1 VSAVWRERQRE
12 GGSALDRPAELLV
25 DQHLE
30 TVAVA
35 GTVDARDDQAF
46 GRGLAGYLERACTR
60 REGSLETER
69 VLGNVV
75 TRAPAVHQVAGEG
88 AVLVAVL
95 GRGDEIVLARLV
107 VEAGTERQ
115 LATRE
120 AAGKRAAQRRDR
132 AFAEFVAF
140 DAGGARGAESGQ
152 RRAGAEHAQLQPGEA
167 RAAAVGGG
175 CASPQG
181 QRERPLAHHVPLDRR
196 ADRVANAVALVVAVV
211 EGAHQAQVGEAVRH
225 DPAALRIAA
234 LVVAETDRARRAGYR
249 QEVGRAWGG
258 ARTVALDPPQAEV
271 E

>member
-1 VSAVWRERQRE
+1 AADRGSVEFDEAAELDRHGRGAPIEPRDGARVEADAARRVVIGHQPLADRTDTDGVSAVWRERQRE
-12 GGSALDRPAELLV
+12 GGSALDRPCELLV

-107 VEAGTERQ
+107 IEAGTERQ

-120 AAGKRAAQRRDR
+120 AA
-132 AFAEFVAF
+132 
-140 DAGGARGAESGQ
+140 
-152 RRAGAEHAQLQPGEA
+152 
-167 RAAAVGGG
+167 
-175 CASPQG
+175 
-181 QRERPLAHHVPLDRR
+181 
-196 ADRVANAVALVVAVV
+196 
-211 EGAHQAQVGEAVRH
+211 
-225 DPAALRIAA
+225 
-234 LVVAETDRARRAGYR
+234 
-249 QEVGRAWGG
+249 
-258 ARTVALDPPQAEV
+258 
-271 E
+271 